1 MEPRL
6 EILVRTGQSELCWDQ
21 VAILWHELE
30 ALAVLRTMNWGDR
43 SEELDRHLLAIRR
56 INERRARQGLKPIL

>member
-6 EILVRTGQSELCWDQ
+6 QVLVRTEESPFCWDQ

-30 ALAVLRTMNWGDR
+30 ALAVLRTMSWGDR
-43 SEELDRHLLAIRR
+43 SAELDRHLLGIRR